1 MDAEDEGEDY
11 HIFYLLECNVQHLS
25 CSAYIISYILDSI
38 ILLCLLHCSHTC
50 GILKSLKS
58 EASCTC
64 GILKSLKSEASC
76 NDTVEE
82 DPPTTPTTFQ
92 NCRASGV
99 TNGGLP
105 SEHMYGRSSSPS
117 SLIIR
122 TCFKHIMNCEKL
134 CDILMVRVLY
144 HNYTCGDPPESWSTW
159 GPIFGQFR
167 IFLECSDGN
176 CHLEH
181 PGDPYII
188 I

>member
-58 EASCTC
+58 D
-64 GILKSLKSEASC
+64 ASC

-134 CDILMVRVLY
+134 CDILMVRVQY
-144 HNYTCGDPPESWSTW
+144 HNYTCS
-159 GPIFGQFR
+159 
-167 IFLECSDGN
+167 
-176 CHLEH
+176 
-181 PGDPYII
+181 II
-188 I
+188 IKVDNDLSG